1 MTCPK
6 CGKELIIGSTLCPDC
21 DVLEQPPKPRRKL
34 SKRGKKILAGIGS
47 TLLLIIIISVLSAVL
62 DYRVVGTENGNGLN
76 LSYAAEVDGDYYFSD
91 GTTLYGIDSRFKNKE
106 VIDKGSEIYA
116 LNEFYGTLYYVKDNV
131 LCRYSP
137 GKRVKAE
144 VIGLGGEDN
153 VSVIGKSKKGMYF
166 QAGNQIKYFDIDINK
181 IYTLL
186 TGEGVIGNGRIYVF
200 SGNEVKSIMLYEK
213 ETESLCQANE
223 FEKPVFVSGRNIF
236 CINYKE
242 MTVFTINCKSG
253 ERKEIFNCK
262 EHNKISDVT
271 KLNFDGKYLY
281 FTGTDGIYK
290 YNIKKGEISGLL
302 ETGHVGSIC
311 IENNR
316 IFSRRFE
323 GTSYFSDLSGKI
335 LYFSESVE

>member
-34 SKRGKKILAGIGS
+34 SKRGKKILTGIGS
-47 TLLLIIIISVLSAVL
+47 VLLLIIIFFIVSAIL

-91 GTTLYGIDSRFKNKE
+91 GKTLYGLGSRFKSRE
-106 VIDKGSEIYA
+106 VIDKGGEIYA
-116 LNEFYGTLYYVKDNV
+116 LNDLYGTLYYVKDNV

-137 GKRVKAE
+137 AKRVKAE
-144 VIGLGGEDN
+144 IIGLGGEEDI
-153 VSVIGKSKKGMYF
+153 SVIGKSKKGIYF
-166 QAGNQIKYFDIDINK
+166 QSGEQIRYFDIDNSE
-181 IYTLL
+181 IYTIL
-186 TGEGVIGNGRIYVF
+186 TGDGVIGSGRIYVF
-200 SGNEVKSIMLYEK
+200 SGNEVKSIALSEK
-213 ETESLCQANE
+213 EAEILCQANE

-242 MTVFTINCKSG
+242 MTVFTIDRKSG
-253 ERKEIFNCK
+253 ERKEVFNCK
-262 EHNKISDVT
+262 EHSEISDVT

-281 FTGTDGIYK
+281 FTAADGIYK
-290 YNIKKGEISGLL
+290 YNIKSGETSGLL
-302 ETGHVGSIC
+302 ETGYVGSIC

-316 IFSRRFE
+316 IFSRRFD
-323 GTSYFSDLSGKI
+323 GASYFSDLSGKI
-335 LYFSESVE
+335 LYSSESVD